1 MRARYWQYWGKAKPA
16 NANGAAWHL
25 LPLHALDVAAVMQ
38 CLLEQEPDWLSGQ
51 ARQLGW
57 QPDSLRQHLVL
68 FAALHDLG
76 KFSCTFQRLFAHD
89 SPDLVACANA
99 PAYRLR
105 HDSLG
110 YLLWDAFLSKALPE
124 AWLPQPGLALWDEW
138 MRVVCGHH
146 GEPPLEDSP
155 SLGNLFFAEDKAAAQ
170 AFCEAMFALL
180 LPQGLQA
187 PAGKAPPASKTFS
200 WPFAGLMVLADWLGS
215 CQNFFPY
222 HATPPDS
229 LQAYWVQAQARAQR
243 AVCHAGLAPAAVA
256 PYAGAGRLTDFIPY
270 LSHPTPLQ
278 RFAANVAL
286 ADGPQ
291 LFLLEDVT
299 GAGKTEAA
307 LILAHRLMAA
317 GRAGGLYFALPTMA
331 TSNQMYRR
339 VGGCYR
345 KLYAPGATPSIVLAH
360 SARRLVGEFAQ
371 SLHQPDRAYAATDA
385 TATMRCNTWLADGNK
400 KALLANV
407 GVGSIDQALLAVLP
421 ARHQSL
427 RIAGLRQ
434 KVLIVDEVHAYDP
447 YVLRLLCALLRTH
460 AAQGGS
466 AILLSATVPHA
477 VKQPLLSAY
486 QQGLGLSA
494 ANLEP
499 VADYPLVTHCAAGL
513 LRSFPCE
520 TRDEVK
526 RTVAVRHL
534 HDEQQVIG
542 LVAEQA
548 AAGRSVCWI
557 RNTVDDARQAFVQLQ
572 KEVATDK
579 LHLFHSRYAM
589 GDRLDIETRVLDR
602 LGKQGSAEDRHGLV
616 LIGSQVLEQSL
627 DFDVDVMISD
637 LAPIDLLIQRAGR
650 LQRHARAANGEM
662 SQDGKEYRLP
672 PVLYVYGPPPEA
684 EPDANWYGSVF
695 RKGKHVYSDSARLW
709 LTQQVLLQAGAIV
722 SPGEPGQP
730 GAVRQ
735 LVEAVYGDEALAL
748 APGSLL
754 PAAEKVEGEAM
765 GKVGMANYNTL
776 QFGKGYCQGS
786 SKFWDE
792 DANIP
797 TRLADE
803 TRTVYLAIVDEAGAL
818 QPWYQDADQHLQ
830 WAMSA
835 LRVRSQQLHALSD
848 GWATSHAAALQTLR
862 DGHAWLH
869 EQDLALPMRPTS
881 DGIWTAEACRAD
893 GRPVLVRYSLAA
905 GLEMESAR

>member
-1 MRARYWQYWGKAKPA
+1 MHARYWQYWGKAKPA
-16 NANGAAWHL
+16 NAEGAAWHL

-38 CLLEQEPDWLSGQ
+38 CLLAQEPDWLSGQ

-76 KFSCTFQRLFAHD
+76 KFSRTFQRLFAHD

-110 YLLWDAFLSKALPE
+110 YRLWCDDLAGKLPE
-124 AWLPQPGLALWDEW
+124 SLLPQSGHALWDEW

-146 GEPPLEDSP
+146 GEPPQEDGP
-155 SLGNLFFAEDKAAAQ
+155 HLDTLFFAEDKTAAL

-187 PAGKAPPASKTFS
+187 PAGKVPASKTFS

-215 CQNFFPY
+215 SQDFFPY
-222 HATPPDS
+222 CAMPPDS
-229 LQAYWVQAQARAQR
+229 LQAYWERAQAQARR
-243 AVCHAGLAPAAVA
+243 AVAAAGLAPAAVA
-256 PYAGAGRLTDFIPY
+256 AYAGAGRLVDFIPY
-270 LSHPTPLQ
+270 LNHPTPLQ

-317 GRAGGLYFALPTMA
+317 GRASGLYFALPTMA

-385 TATMRCNTWLADGNK
+385 TASMRCNAWLADGNK

-460 AAQGGS
+460 ATQGGS
-466 AILLSATVPHA
+466 VILLSATVPHA
-477 VKQPLLSAY
+477 VKQQLLSAY
-486 QQGLGLSA
+486 QQGLGLPA
-494 ANLEP
+494 ANLES
-499 VADYPLVTHCAAGL
+499 VIDYPLVTQCAAGL
-513 LRSFPCE
+513 LQSFPCE
-520 TRDEVK
+520 TRDEVR

-534 HDEQQVIG
+534 HDELQVVRLI
-542 LVAEQA
+542 AEQA
-548 AAGRSVCWI
+548 AAGCSVCWI
-557 RNTVDDARQAFVQLQ
+557 RNTVDDARQAFALLQ
-572 KEVATDK
+572 KEVAAGK

-589 GDRLDIETRVLDR
+589 GDRLEIETRVLNM
-602 LGKQGSAEDRHGLV
+602 LGKQGSAEDRQGLV

-662 SQDGKEYRLP
+662 SKDGKEYRLP
-672 PVLYVYGPPPEA
+672 PVLYVYGPPPEV

-695 RKGKHVYSDSARLW
+695 RKGKHVYPDSARLW
-709 LTQQVLLQAGAIV
+709 LTQQALLQAGAIV
-722 SPGEPGQP
+722 SPGAPGQA

-735 LVEAVYGDEALAL
+735 LVESVYGDEVLAL

-765 GKVGMANYNTL
+765 GKVSMANYNTL
-776 QFGKGYCQGS
+776 QFGKGYCQDS

-803 TRTVYLAIVDEAGAL
+803 TRTVYLAIVDEAGTL
-818 QPWYQDADQHLQ
+818 QPWCQDADPHLQ

-835 LRVRSQQLHALSD
+835 LRVRSQQLHALSA
-848 GWATSHAAALQTLR
+848 GLATRHAAALQTLR
-862 DGHAWLH
+862 DAHAWLY
-869 EQDLALPMRPTS
+869 EQDLVLPLRPTS
-881 DGIWTAEACRAD
+881 DGIWTADACRAD
-893 GRPVLVRYSLAA
+893 GRPVPVRYSLAA
-905 GLEMESAR
+905 GLEMESAG